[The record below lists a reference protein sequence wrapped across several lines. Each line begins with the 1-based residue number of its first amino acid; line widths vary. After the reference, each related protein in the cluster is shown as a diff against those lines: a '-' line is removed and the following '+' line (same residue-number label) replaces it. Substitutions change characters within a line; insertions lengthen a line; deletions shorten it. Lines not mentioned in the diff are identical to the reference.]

1 MVKCLKITNI
11 SSMNYL
17 TPSALREFAPAAQ
30 RLPQSDDK
38 LINTGRFL
46 RHIDGLGYKPV
57 FAAQGTP
64 HKDSDTELKSRHL
77 VVAAKANG
85 ECLAILNSHTIW
97 RRAWLGAG
105 FWYGGAGPGAHFL
118 LGAVVPLPRWKG
130 YEPPLEK
137 LLALQFG
144 LKTAHEALGAWRP
157 TAHEVRWLGKKIAS
171 TAYFKDHRKPL
182 VKALYEGIEKPE
194 TWSMRTVVFYMY
206 RLIVEG
212 GLPPEPAGKVI
223 PPRKLKPIIAPDALM
238 LASSASFQAGMAAL
252 NKYKGIST
260 VFPAFRAYSKP

>member
-1 MVKCLKITNI
+1 MKIPNI

-30 RLPQSDDK
+30 RLPQSDDN

-77 VVAAKANG
+77 VVAAKPSG

-97 RRAWLGAG
+97 RRAWMGAG
-105 FWYGGAGPGAHFL
+105 FWYGAADAEPKSWFL

-137 LLALQFG
+137 LLALQTS

-157 TAHEVRWLGKKIAS
+157 NIHEVRWLAKKIAS

-182 VKALYEGIEKPE
+182 VRSLYEDLQSENW
-194 TWSMRTVVFYMY
+194 TMRSALFYMY
-206 RLIVEG
+206 RLAVEG
-212 GLPPEPAGKVI
+212 GLPPEPNGRLK
-223 PPRKLKPIIAPDALM
+223 PLRKLKPIIAPDALM
-238 LASSASFQAGMAAL
+238 LASNATWQAGMAAL
-252 NKYKGIST
+252 NKYRDIST
-260 VFPAFRAYSKP
+260 AFPAFRAYSKP